1 MPNSSGPLTF
11 YTHPQSRGRTAR
23 WMLEE
28 CGVPYD
34 TVVLE
39 YGTTMKA
46 PAYLALNP
54 MGKVP
59 ALQHGDVV
67 VTEVAAICAYLA
79 DVFPDKGL
87 APPAGSPQRAAYY
100 RWLFFSAGPLET
112 AATAKALNLLAP
124 AERAVMVGYGRYADV
139 MDTLEHAVAQARP
152 FLCGD
157 AFTAADLYV
166 GAHLNWGMQFGSI
179 ERRPAFEAF
188 VQPLL
193 QRPAYLRAAA
203 IDDALAAASAVNT
216 NANGASD

>member
-1 MPNSSGPLTF
+1 MSDASAPLTF

-28 CGVPYD
+28 CGAPYD

-79 DVFPDKGL
+79 DVFPEKGL

-124 AERAVMVGYGRYADV
+124 AERATMVGYGSYASV
-139 MDTLEHAVAQARP
+139 MDTLEHAVLQARP
-152 FLCGD
+152 YLCGEQ
-157 AFTAADLYV
+157 FTAADLYV
-166 GAHLNWGMQFGSI
+166 GSHLQWGMQFGTI

-203 IDDALAAASAVNT
+203 IDDALAAASA
-216 NANGASD
+216 APAIAKADG